1 MPNLNTTIVK
11 VKQKHA
17 LNLIYLQQYLN
28 TTIVKVKL
36 KYHTSGTGPKWEF
49 KYNYC

>member
-1 MPNLNTTIVK
+1 MEIGQMPN
-11 VKQKHA
+11 
-17 LNLIYLQQYLN
+17 LN